1 MQDKNNISIFQG
13 STVEADTVHDFLAQ
27 QGIGSLV
34 RNHMQESLDAGWV
47 TADPEHAAEVFVDL
61 QDENRAVELLRNLF
75 SQDTAAPAPAAG
87 HTGGNAIIIES
98 NDTGRQDAARP
109 DVVRSDMVRPDAA
122 RPEADQPEAD
132 QPERTRPLNLPRMIS
147 LPKPENRPA
156 LGAPAHRP
164 SDAPASANENRPTP
178 PPAAPPRL

>member
-1 MQDKNNISIFQG
+1 MQDKSTISIFQG

-61 QDENRAVELLRNLF
+61 HDETRAVELLRNLF
-75 SQDTAAPAPAAG
+75 SQDTAVPATGTTAA
-87 HTGGNAIIIES
+87 GNAIIIES
-98 NDTGRQDAARP
+98 ERAAAQ
-109 DVVRSDMVRPDAA
+109 PDAA
-122 RPEADQPEAD
+122 QPGVAPRPDITRQE
-132 QPERTRPLNLPRMIS
+132 TSRPLDLPRMIS
-147 LPKPENRPA
+147 LPNPDNRPPM
-156 LGAPAHRP
+156 GAPAPVNRP
-164 SDAPASANENRPTP
+164 SEAPASNTGNRPTP